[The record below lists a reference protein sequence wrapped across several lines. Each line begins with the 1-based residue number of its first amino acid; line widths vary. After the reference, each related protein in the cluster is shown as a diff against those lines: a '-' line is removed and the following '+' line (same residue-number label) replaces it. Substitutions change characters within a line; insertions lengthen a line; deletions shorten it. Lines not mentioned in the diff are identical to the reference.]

1 MVTGLAAHPE
11 NEPLLV
17 IVGPTASGKTEL
29 SLVLAETL
37 DAEIISAD
45 SVQIYRHFDVG
56 SGKPTAEELARVP
69 HHLMG
74 THDPLDDI
82 DAARW
87 AGLAE
92 DALQRIVARGK
103 RPIVCG
109 GSFLWVRALLFGLAP
124 APAADAS
131 LRAEYQRIAD
141 EQGRA
146 ALHTKLAAVDAETA
160 AKLAPNDF
168 VRVSRALEVFELTGK
183 KMSEWQAEHGFR
195 EPKRPFQLIGVK
207 RERAEL
213 DERIHRRAALMLEHG
228 LLEEVFGLCRR
239 GYGTA
244 RAMGS
249 VGYREVYEALRES
262 VAVTRDELA
271 PGAQAVTDGAV
282 RLDAARLDAA
292 RLDAARLD
300 AARLDAINVERLLD
314 AIARK
319 TRIFARRQRTWLRDE
334 PVRWIPPEL

>member
-1 MVTGLAAHPE
+1 MTKLAQHP
-11 NEPLLV
+11 PLLV

-29 SLVLAETL
+29 SLALAEVING
-37 DAEIISAD
+37 EIINAD
-45 SVQIYRHFDVG
+45 SVQIYRYFDIG
-56 SGKPTAEELARVP
+56 SGKPSPDELKRAP
-69 HHLMG
+69 HHLIG
-74 THDPLDDI
+74 THDPLDEI

-87 AGLAE
+87 AELAE
-92 DALQRIVARGK
+92 DALQRIEARGK

-124 APAADAS
+124 APAANAS

-146 ALHTKLAAVDAETA
+146 ALHAKLAAVDAETA

-183 KMSEWQAEHGFR
+183 KMSVWQAEHGFR
-195 EPKRPFQLIGVK
+195 EAKRPYRLIGVK

-213 DERIHRRAALMLEHG
+213 DERIRRRAALMLEHG
-228 LLEEVFGLCRR
+228 LIDEVVGLCRR

-249 VGYREVYEALRES
+249 VGYREVYEALRASIAEPHGEAGS
-262 VAVTRDELA
+262 VGE
-271 PGAQAVTDGAV
+271 
-282 RLDAARLDAA
+282 AAGTTE
-292 RLDAARLD
+292 
-300 AARLDAINVERLLD
+300 AARLDAINVEMLLD

-334 PVRWIPPEL
+334 PVAWIAPELVGDRAAAGRYVSETAVGSANPRC